1 MGIEPPF
8 NMTHSVCHTNT
19 PCQFFHHNKNCFS
32 NGNAAESSQIHGNS
46 PQRAFVRAACQTP
59 PHGSLFF
66 SKHQDDGC
74 KAKPAG
80 KQPLGC
86 HIVPKPVGSR
96 NLLPGGTRRFLVT
109 PGFNLDLC
117 RKRLL
122 ESETCDAFVFL
133 SFKLHKEKKQKQTD

>member
-1 MGIEPPF
+1 MEMRLKVAKF
-8 NMTHSVCHTNT
+8 MET
-19 PCQFFHHNKNCFS
+19 PHRGLLFGLLVK
-32 NGNAAESSQIHGNS
+32 
-46 PQRAFVRAACQTP
+46 PP

-96 NLLPGGTRRFLVT
+96 NLLPGGTRHFLVT

-122 ESETCDAFVFL
+122 ESETRDAFVFL